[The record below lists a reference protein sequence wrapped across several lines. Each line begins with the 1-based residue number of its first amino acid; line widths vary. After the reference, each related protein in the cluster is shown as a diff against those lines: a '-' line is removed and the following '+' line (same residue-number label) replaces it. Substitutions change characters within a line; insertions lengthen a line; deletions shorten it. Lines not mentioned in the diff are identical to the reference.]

1 MSDGMAALGLR
12 LRFGS
17 STAPGCVS
25 HGVVARGAGLGGWP
39 VRTDGSCAS
48 LTNTP
53 GSMGSL
59 LEASLARKS
68 ATRLSRLCVGE
79 DLADEIDRSLHLVG
93 VSRLVPLDD
102 KCRAYHLH
110 GRGNVQEERLALL
123 G

>member
-1 MSDGMAALGLR
+1 MLDGMATLGLR

-17 STAPGCVS
+17 SSVPGCVS
-25 HGVVARGAGLGGWP
+25 HGVVARGTGLGGWP
-39 VRTDGSCAS
+39 VRTDGSCVS

-79 DLADEIDRSLHLVG
+79 DLADEVDRSPHLVG
-93 VSRLVPLDD
+93 ASRLVPLDD
-102 KCRAYHLH
+102 KCHAYHL
-110 GRGNVQEERLALL
+110 RGHCDVQEEGLALL